1 MYHVGA
7 RNWPDER
14 RSRLGAS
21 VQAAAGPECYYIGA
35 CATVRE
41 LGVGKSGLASDR
53 ELNTVAQIE
62 LQRGREAYH
71 RRAWTDAHAIL
82 SRIDQETPLGAEDLE
97 RLAMSAYLTNRDE
110 DCLRSL
116 ERCYHALCRPGEACA
131 GRARARSGLASASPV
146 GARLGPRPAGSPAP
160 SASWTACP
168 PTASNAAISWCPCVE
183 QQLAEGDW
191 DDAFDTATGAAAI
204 GRCFQ
209 DADLVACALH
219 LQGRALIRKGE
230 VKAGL
235 TLLDEAMVAVIA
247 DELSPLMTGLI
258 YCSVIMACQ
267 EVYALGRAQQWTS
280 ALARWCDAQPQIV
293 AFTGAC
299 LVHRAEILQLGGAWR
314 DAIEE
319 AGRACERFRTGIDP
333 QPPAPAFYQR
343 AEMHR
348 LRGAFLEAE
357 ADYRRASRY
366 GCEPQPGL
374 ALLRLAQG
382 RKAAAAAGIRRVI
395 GATEDPL
402 RRARLL
408 PAQVE
413 IALAAGE
420 IEEADRACRELE
432 RIAAG
437 LGRRRAG
444 GDRGA
449 GPWRDPVGRRRRR
462 GRACLAA
469 ARPRSLAGDRGAVR
483 DSARPGPDW
492 TCLRGA
498 CRCGRGRIGT
508 RRRAGSLRWISAP
521 SRTSPG
527 SMPSSPAGIETA
539 PTV

>member
-1 MYHVGA
+1 MKG
-7 RNWPDER
+7 RPR
-14 RSRLGAS
+14 
-21 VQAAAGPECYYIGA
+21 GP
-35 CATVRE
+35 CA
-41 LGVGKSGLASDR
+41 
-53 ELNTVAQIE
+53 
-62 LQRGREAYH
+62 
-71 RRAWTDAHAIL
+71 W
-82 SRIDQETPLGAEDLE
+82 
-97 RLAMSAYLTNRDE
+97 
-110 DCLRSL
+110 
-116 ERCYHALCRPGEACA
+116 
-131 GRARARSGLASASPV
+131 RSGLASASPV
-146 GARLGPRPAGSPAP
+146 GARLGPRPAGLPAP

-183 QQLAEGDW
+183 EQLAEGDW
-191 DDAFDTATGAAAI
+191 DAAFETATGAAAI

-219 LQGRALIRKGE
+219 LQGRALIRKGDI
-230 VKAGL
+230 KAGL
-235 TLLDEAMVAVIA
+235 TLLDEAMVAVTA

-267 EVYALGRAQQWTS
+267 EVYALGRSQQWTS
-280 ALARWCDAQPQIV
+280 ALARWCDTQPQIV

-348 LRGAFLEAE
+348 LRGAFLAAE

-420 IEEADRACRELE
+420 IEEADQACRELE

-437 LGRRRAG
+437 SGAG
-444 GDRGA
+444 VPEAIAAQARGA
-449 GPWRDPVGRRRRR
+449 ILLAERRRR

-469 ARPRSLAGDRGAVR
+469 PRPRSLAGDRGAIR

-498 CRCGRGRIGT
+498 CRCGRRRTRT
-508 RRRAGSLRWISAP
+508 RRRAGSLR
-521 SRTSPG
+521 
-527 SMPSSPAGIETA
+527 
-539 PTV
+539 

>member
-1 MYHVGA
+1 M
-7 RNWPDER
+7 
-14 RSRLGAS
+14 
-21 VQAAAGPECYYIGA
+21 
-35 CATVRE
+35 
-41 LGVGKSGLASDR
+41 
-53 ELNTVAQIE
+53 AQIE

-71 RRAWTDAHAIL
+71 RRAWTDAHVIL

-97 RLAMSAYLTNRDE
+97 CLGMSAYLTNRDE
-110 DCLRSL
+110 DCLRAL
-116 ERCYHALCRPGEACA
+116 ERCHQAYVDEGKP
-131 GRARARSGLASASPV
+131 ARAVRVAFWLGFRLASRGEIGPAT
-146 GARLGPRPAGSPAP
+146 GWFARAQRLLDSVPADCVERGYLLV
-160 SASWTACP
+160 
-168 PTASNAAISWCPCVE
+168 PCVE
-183 QQLAEGDW
+183 EQLAEGDW
-191 DDAFDTATGAAAI
+191 DAAIDTATGAAAI

-209 DADLVACALH
+209 EADLVACALH

-230 VKAGL
+230 IKAGL
-235 TLLDEAMVAVIA
+235 TLLDEAMVAVTA

-333 QPPAPAFYQR
+333 QPPAPAFYRR

-357 ADYRRASRY
+357 ADYRRASRF

-437 LGRRRAG
+437 LGRGVPEAIAAQA
-444 GDRGA
+444 RGA
-449 GPWRDPVGRRRRR
+449 IHVGRRRRR
-462 GRACLAA
+462 CCACLAA
-469 ARPRSLAGDRGAVR
+469 R
-483 DSARPGPDW
+483 
-492 TCLRGA
+492 
-498 CRCGRGRIGT
+498 
-508 RRRAGSLRWISAP
+508 AP
-521 SRTSPG
+521 SKSGRRSRRHTRQRASG
-527 SMPSSPAGIETA
+527 S
-539 PTV
+539 